1 MVSKEQRCTGQ
12 GKKTGAGQKHF
23 AGSGANGETMMPTEK
38 TSTKLN
44 RRKFLATAAIAGAA
58 GSVPP
63 ATAALA
69 ETSTASQARVPSALP
84 PNAHVAA
91 AESGTPQPP
100 AAAPESGPPG
110 SDFMVDVIKTLDIK
124 YLPANPASSYRGI
137 HESLINYGKNTMPEF
152 LTCMHEESSVAM
164 CHGYFKATG
173 KPLMTLV
180 HGVVGL
186 QHATMSVYNAWCD
199 RVPVI
204 ILGGNDM
211 DAAHR
216 APGVPTFHSAQDI
229 NAIVRDYTKWDDT
242 PVSAQHFAESFVRM
256 YKIATTPPYGPVM
269 MSLDGGLQTDPARD
283 FGQPL
288 YIPKFFAA
296 APPQGDLAAVKEAA
310 KLLASAE
317 RPVIVVDRA
326 ARTQNGVDLL
336 IELAEL
342 LQAPVVDQGNRMNFP
357 NTHYLNRPANV
368 IPQADVIIGMELSD
382 YWGTVNGFID
392 NANEGWGHYASKIK
406 PGTKL
411 ISISGVDLL
420 TKSNYQDFQQFQ
432 SIDISMPGD
441 AEATLPS
448 LIEAVKSAI
457 GNDRKDGISKRGDG
471 IRQAHLKGLQATKE
485 AAAIAWDAQP
495 ISTARLLMETYAQI
509 KDEDW
514 SLVSTSGNTSN
525 WANRLWPME
534 KHYRWLGWSGGYGV
548 GYGAPASVGA
558 ALGNRDQ
565 GRFSIS
571 IQSDGDLMYAPGVL
585 WTAARHKIPLL
596 AVMHNNRGYHQEVMH
611 IQRMSNFRNRVANI
625 GNDLAPIGTSIMNPD
640 IQYHELA
647 KSMGWWAK
655 GPITDPADLGPAIKE
670 AVAVVKT
677 GQPALVNVV
686 TQPR

>member
-1 MVSKEQRCTGQ
+1 MPT
-12 GKKTGAGQKHF
+12 KKTSPQ
-23 AGSGANGETMMPTEK
+23 
-38 TSTKLN
+38 LD

-58 GSVPP
+58 GVPP
-63 ATAALA
+63 AAAALGA
-69 ETSTASQARVPSALP
+69 TPTSPQPAPRLPSALP
-84 PNAHVAA
+84 PDARVAA
-91 AESGTPQPP
+91 AETGTPQAP
-100 AAAPESGPPG
+100 ASSAENGRPG
-110 SDFMVDVIKTLDIK
+110 SDFMVDVIKSLDIK

-152 LTCMHEESSVAM
+152 LTCTHEESGVGM

-186 QHATMSVYNAWCD
+186 QHATMAVYNAWCD
-199 RVPVI
+199 RVPVL

-216 APGVPTFHSAQDI
+216 PPGVPTFHSAQDI
-229 NAIVRDYTKWDDT
+229 NAIVRDFTKWDDT
-242 PVSAQHFAESFVRM
+242 PVSPQHFAESFVRM

-269 MSLDGGLQTDPARD
+269 MSLDEGLQNEPVRD

-310 KLLASAE
+310 RLLADAE

-326 ARTQNGVDLL
+326 ARTQDGVDLL
-336 IELAEL
+336 IQLAEL

-357 NTHYLNRPANV
+357 NTHYLNRPPTV
-368 IPQADVIIGMELSD
+368 IAQADVVIGMELSD
-382 YWGTVNGFID
+382 YWGTVNGFVD
-392 NANEGWGHYASKIK
+392 NGNDGWGHYASKIK

-411 ISISGVDLL
+411 ISISSVDLL

-432 SIDISMPGD
+432 SIDVSMPGD
-441 AEATLPS
+441 AQATLPS

-457 GNDRKDGISKRGDG
+457 GNDRKDAISKRGES
-471 IRQAHLKGLQATKE
+471 IRQAHAKGLDATKQ
-485 AAAIAWDAQP
+485 AAAVAWDAQP
-495 ISTARLLMETYAQI
+495 ISTARLLMELYAQV

-525 WANRLWPME
+525 WANRLWPMD
-534 KHYRWLGWSGGYGV
+534 KHYRWLGASGGYGV
-548 GYGAPASVGA
+548 GYGAPASIGA
-558 ALGNRDQ
+558 ALGNRDL
-565 GRFSIS
+565 GRFSVS

-611 IQRMSNFRNRVANI
+611 IQRMSSFRNRVANI

-640 IQYHELA
+640 IQYHDLA

-655 GPITDPADLGPAIKE
+655 GPIIDPADLEPAIKE

-677 GQPALVNVV
+677 GQPALVNVL